1 MCEFCE
7 KITLVPNFKSPKDYE
22 KTMAYIDE
30 LIKKSGFLLVDGTCP
45 VDGYKRG
52 GYWVDDIIYHII
64 ECPKCGQK
72 FTSIVNTYRGGGS
85 FKKG

>member
-22 KTMAYIDE
+22 KTMAYIGK
-30 LIKKSGFLLVDGTCP
+30 LIEKDGFLLVDGTCP

-64 ECPKCGQK
+64 E
-72 FTSIVNTYRGGGS
+72 
-85 FKKG
+85 